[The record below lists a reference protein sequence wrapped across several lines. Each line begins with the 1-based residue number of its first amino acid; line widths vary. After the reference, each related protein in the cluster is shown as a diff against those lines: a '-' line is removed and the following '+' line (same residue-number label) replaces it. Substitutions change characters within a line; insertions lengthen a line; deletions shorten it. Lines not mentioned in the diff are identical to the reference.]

1 MAFPASKHNF
11 KTPLATLQRAETAAA
26 QLPPLLV
33 AAERVAN
40 TVMHGT
46 HGRRRRGPGDTFW
59 QFRHYQ
65 PGDAAQSIDWRQS
78 AKSGSVFIREKEWIA
93 AQSVWLWRDN
103 SPSMAYAS
111 KHGLTEKIE
120 RANLLTL
127 ALAALLMRAGEH
139 VALTGEA
146 RSPSAGRGGLERI
159 AAVLSHESSPPTD
172 PEPGTPAALNTP
184 PMELLPRYANIV
196 LFSDFLS
203 PMEELVTSVST
214 YAARGVLGHLVQI
227 LDPAEEF
234 LPFAGRIRFDG
245 MEAEGS
251 TLINRTENV
260 RQDYRKRLQAR
271 REKIIALAHHHGWSF
286 TLHHT
291 DRPAQEALF
300 ELYGAMTI
308 PRMQW

>member
-1 MAFPASKHNF
+1 MASTTTKSTSRA
-11 KTPLATLQRAETAAA
+11 PLATLQRAEAAAA

-103 SPSMAYAS
+103 SPSMAYS
-111 KHGLTEKIE
+111 SNRRYPEKIE
-120 RANLLTL
+120 RADLLTL
-127 ALAALLMRAGEH
+127 ALVALLMQAGEH
-139 VALTGEA
+139 VALSGEA
-146 RSPSAGRGGLERI
+146 RPPSTGRGALERM
-159 AAVLSHESSPPTD
+159 AAVLSHGSE
-172 PEPGTPAALNTP
+172 TPADTAPNTP
-184 PMELLPRYANIV
+184 PMEPLPRYANIV
-196 LFSDFLS
+196 LFSDFLG
-203 PMEELVTSVST
+203 PMEDLAAAVGT

-227 LDPAEEF
+227 LDPAEES
-234 LPFAGRIRFDG
+234 LPFAGRIRFEG

-260 RQDYRKRLQAR
+260 RHDYCNRLQAR
-271 REKIIALAHHHGWSF
+271 REQIIALAHHHGWSF

-291 DRPAQEALF
+291 DRPAQEALMA
-300 ELYGAMTI
+300 LYGAMTV

>member
-1 MAFPASKHNF
+1 MALSASKSAS
-11 KTPLATLQRAETAAA
+11 KAPLATLQRAEVAAA

-40 TVMHGT
+40 TVMQGT

-111 KHGLTEKIE
+111 NRRLTEKIE
-120 RANLLTL
+120 RADLLTL
-127 ALAALLMRAGEH
+127 ALAALLMEAGEH

-146 RSPSAGRGGLERI
+146 RPPAAGRGALERM
-159 AAVLSHESSPPTD
+159 AAVLSRASSL
-172 PEPGTPAALNTP
+172 PADAPNTP
-184 PMELLPRYANIV
+184 PMEPLPRYANIV
-196 LFSDFLS
+196 LFSDFLG
-203 PMEELVTSVST
+203 PMEELAATVGT

-227 LDPAEEF
+227 LDPAEES
-234 LPFAGRIRFDG
+234 LPFAGRIRFEG
-245 MEAEGS
+245 MEEEGS
-251 TLINRTENV
+251 ALINRTENV
-260 RQDYRKRLQAR
+260 RQDYRNRLQAR
-271 REKIIALAHHHGWSF
+271 REQIIALAHHHGWSF

-291 DRPAQEALF
+291 DRPTQEALLA
-300 ELYGAMTI
+300 LYGAMSV

>member
-1 MAFPASKHNF
+1 MAFPTSRPPTAS
-11 KTPLATLQRAETAAA
+11 PLDTLQRAESVAA

-40 TVMHGT
+40 TVMQGT
-46 HGRRRRGPGDTFW
+46 HGRRRRGPGETFW

-65 PGDAAQSIDWRQS
+65 PGDAAHSIDWRQS

-111 KHGLTEKIE
+111 SRRLSEKVE
-120 RANLLTL
+120 RADLLTL

-139 VALTGEA
+139 VALSGGE
-146 RSPSAGRGGLERI
+146 RSPSTGR
-159 AAVLSHESSPPTD
+159 
-172 PEPGTPAALNTP
+172 AALELMAALLSRESALRESAASNTP
-184 PMELLPRYANIV
+184 PIEPLPRYANIV
-196 LFSDFLS
+196 FFSDFLG
-203 PMEELVTSVST
+203 PIEELAAAVGT
-214 YAARGVLGHLVQI
+214 YAARGVLGHLMQI
-227 LDPAEEF
+227 LDPAEET
-234 LPFAGRIRFDG
+234 LPFAGRIRFEG
-245 MEAEGS
+245 LEAEGS

-260 RQDYRKRLQAR
+260 RKDYRNRLEAR
-271 REKIIALAHHHGWSF
+271 REQIIALAHHHGWSF

-291 DRPAQEALF
+291 DRPAQEALMA
-300 ELYGAMTI
+300 LYGAMTV